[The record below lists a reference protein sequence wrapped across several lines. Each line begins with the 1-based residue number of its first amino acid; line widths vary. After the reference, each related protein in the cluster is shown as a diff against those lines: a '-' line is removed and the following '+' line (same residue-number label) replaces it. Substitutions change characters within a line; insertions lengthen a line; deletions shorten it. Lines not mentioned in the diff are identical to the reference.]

1 METTKTLLWDD
12 DYLQLFAREAL
23 LPLSQSCFWE
33 YDPKSQ
39 EVKDLKNSNIRK
51 MLMRF
56 YPALGVY
63 NHLLG
68 RNSKGLETTQLI
80 FHRHNRCEL
89 LDVKTLEVITNRLF
103 HFMGHIG
110 DELRGHLHFKKSQV
124 FRDDAVGTIPYF
136 RESEP
141 FMDCRDTA
149 YRFFQNGW
157 IEITKSGVSQLKHY
171 EHIPQNKFV
180 WNSTVIPRDYE
191 ERESLEVLERELQ
204 GIIADGINPETGEY
218 FQGDERG
225 KNSKGKLRKR
235 YQDEWNKKIE
245 NFKHKVSPT
254 HFRDFVQN
262 LALDDD
268 NNVDTKSLERI
279 ELAIGY
285 LCHRFHIQ
293 SARKYICLVDR
304 FYDANPE
311 ESNGGNG
318 KSLLINS
325 LSGVMNLTNLNGKA
339 FKKGKENTHA
349 FAPVTPTTE
358 IVHFDDAHQ
367 KFDTEALFALTTG
380 DFHIQRKY
388 ANPFSIPSEK
398 APKIVVTSNHP
409 FADDGGHSFR
419 RREFIVEIGNFYR
432 IQNQL
437 YQHTPASL
445 HGHKHFPSASG
456 DSEWDSGDWS
466 EYYRYVFECVGK
478 YLATDGL
485 PNGGESEYY
494 KRAKMLELLGS
505 QELLD
510 YYLDKL
516 DTYSSTNEEV
526 FVEVFYKDV
535 KHSFPDLDV
544 SNKVIWKGFS
554 EVGKSF
560 GKVPNRFDDG
570 KLKDQRL
577 TDQRLKKWNDQ
588 GMKDWVNANGRTM
601 KKNDKVQTFKVTDN
615 GDPVSFYKNSS
626 NKIVSN
632 TIAKPT
638 AKK

>member
-1 METTKTLLWDD
+1 METTKTILWDD
-12 DYLQLFAREAL
+12 EYLKIFASEAM
-23 LPLSQSCFWE
+23 LSGSKSQFWD
-33 YDPKSQ
+33 YDPKTQ
-39 EVKDLKNSNIRK
+39 EVKDFKNKHIRK

-56 YPALGVY
+56 YPALGVA

-68 RNSKGLETTQLI
+68 RNKKGLETTQLV
-80 FHRHNRCEL
+80 FHRNNRCEL
-89 LDVKTLEVITNRLF
+89 LDVKTLEVITNKVF
-103 HFMGHIG
+103 HYMGHIG
-110 DELRGHLHFKKSQV
+110 DELRGHLHFRKSQV
-124 FRDDAVGTIPYF
+124 FRDDAIGTIPYF
-136 RESEP
+136 RDSEP
-141 FMDCRDTA
+141 FMDCRDSA

-157 IEITKSGVSQLKHY
+157 IEITKSGVSQLRRYHQV
-171 EHIPQNKFV
+171 PDNKFV

-191 ERESLEVLERELQ
+191 EGESLEVLEEQLT
-204 GIIADGINPETGEY
+204 GINANGIHPYTGENIY
-218 FQGDERG
+218 KKEDRIDL
-225 KNSKGKLRKR
+225 SK
-235 YQDEWNKKIE
+235 EWQEKIK
-245 NFKHKVSPT
+245 NFKHTVSPT
-254 HFRDFVQN
+254 HYRDFVRN
-262 LALDDD
+262 LALDDEGNID
-268 NNVDTKSLERI
+268 INALKRI
-279 ELAIGY
+279 ELGIGY

-304 FYDANPE
+304 FYDGNPE

-325 LSGVMNLTNLNGKA
+325 LSGVMNLTNLNGKSYR
-339 FKKGKENTHA
+339 KGKDNTYA

-358 IVHFDDAHQ
+358 IVHFDDAHK

-380 DFHIQRKY
+380 EFHIHRKRQ
-388 ANPFSIPSEK
+388 NPFSIPSER
-398 APKIVVTSNHP
+398 APKIVITSNHP
-409 FADDGGHSFR
+409 FQDDGGHSFR

-437 YQHTPASL
+437 YQETPASL

-456 DSEWDSGDWS
+456 DSEWDSNDWT
-466 EYYRYVFECVGK
+466 EYYRYIFECVSK

-485 PNGGESEYY
+485 PTGGESEYY
-494 KRAKMLELLGS
+494 KRAKMLELVGS

-535 KHSFPDLDV
+535 KKSFPDLDV

-570 KLKDQRL
+570 RLKDQRL
-577 TDQRLKKWNDQ
+577 TDERLRKWKDQ
-588 GMKDWVNANGRTM
+588 GMNTWINANGRTM
-601 KKNDKVQTFKVTDN
+601 SKGDKVQTFTVTDN
-615 GDPVSFYKNSS
+615 GNPDSFFQKSS
-626 NKIVSN
+626 NKVGSKTLSLI
-632 TIAKPT
+632 K
-638 AKK
+638 